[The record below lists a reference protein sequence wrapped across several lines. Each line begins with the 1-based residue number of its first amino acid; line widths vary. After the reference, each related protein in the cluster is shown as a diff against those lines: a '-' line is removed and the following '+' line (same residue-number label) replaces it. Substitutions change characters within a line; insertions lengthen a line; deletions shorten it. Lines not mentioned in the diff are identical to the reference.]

1 MSESASGMATAI
13 STALSSFTSDL
24 ETVAGVAL
32 PIGAAGLLVW
42 LGFRLA
48 AKLANRGVGK

>member
-1 MSESASGMATAI
+1 MSESATGMATAI